1 MLHPIQPGKCSP
13 ASLTQLAVGGW
24 PWYPSGPRAHS
35 ASSRPGRPPCTV
47 VSGQLSKRWKS
58 PEANTQGHRTS
69 PLHVSGKAG
78 RVPAQIQGVGKD
90 RLPLDGTNDIVPQQR
105 RTHNRWEE
113 MWPYFIIYPPPR
125 EHWAGQWEETV
136 CSVCRERFQGEP
148 TTPKGLIQS
157 QGTLLCSR

>member
-1 MLHPIQPGKCSP
+1 MLHPIRPGKCSL

-24 PWYPSGPRAHS
+24 LWYPSSPRAHS

-78 RVPAQIQGVGKD
+78 RVPVQIQGEGKD
-90 RLPLDGTNDIVPQQR
+90 RLPLDGMNDIVPQQR
-105 RTHNRWEE
+105 HTHNGWEE
-113 MWPYFIIYPPPR
+113 MWPYFIIYP
-125 EHWAGQWEETV
+125 HCGSTGQASGKRLCV
-136 CSVCRERFQGEP
+136 PCAERG
-148 TTPKGLIQS
+148 
-157 QGTLLCSR
+157 SRVSLQPSRG